1 MVTIERRTALP
12 LVVAMLVVAN
22 IASNRLLP
30 DWAYLPFNV
39 VVVAALV
46 VVARSCGLTAEEL
59 GWQRWR
65 RGAAF
70 GATLAFLT
78 LVVLLIGLAVPAMNE
93 LYEDDRVDGAVGL
106 WLYHALVRIPFGT
119 VLLEEMAFRSVVP
132 AAAAVH
138 LGVRRGALVASVL
151 FGLWHVLPALGL
163 GDVNPVFEDVFGTG
177 AWGTIVAVLFAV
189 VGTTIVGLW
198 WCWIRYWSGS
208 VLATMIAH
216 VASNSFGYT
225 IAWFVTR
232 S

>member
-1 MVTIERRTALP
+1 
-12 LVVAMLVVAN
+12 MLVVAN
-22 IASNRLLP
+22 VVSNRVLP
-30 DWAYLPFNV
+30 DWAYLPFNLA
-39 VVVAALV
+39 VVATLV
-46 VVARSCGLTAEEL
+46 VLARRAGLTNEEL
-59 GWQRWR
+59 GWQQWR

-78 LVVLLIGLAVPAMNE
+78 LVVLLVGLAVPALRE

-106 WLYHALVRIPFGT
+106 WLYHAAVRIPLGT

-132 AAAAVH
+132 AAAAAH
-138 LGVRRGALVASVL
+138 LGVRRGVVVASVL

-189 VGTTIVGLW
+189 VGTTVVGLW

-208 VLATMIAH
+208 VLATVIAH
-216 VASNSFGYT
+216 VASNSLAYT
-225 IAWFVTR
+225 LAWAVTR
-232 S
+232 A